1 MILAGGSAAEQ
12 FSQVAC
18 LNRAD
23 TCIPGAEGRCCCEAG
38 CKPVAA
44 AGEGFGV
51 FSSARFL
58 CLFCQSW
65 GAGDTVGR
73 AQDISRN

>member
-1 MILAGGSAAEQ
+1 MMLAGGSAAEQ

-18 LNRAD
+18 LNRAN

-51 FSSARFL
+51 FS
-58 CLFCQSW
+58 
-65 GAGDTVGR
+65 
-73 AQDISRN
+73 